1 MANGRG
7 AASGE
12 GKIFN
17 QGSAGVNDFSFPEKH
32 CNVQEMKS
40 LKLEKFFRQSE
51 WRMSRPLLTAARSRF
66 RLRILL
72 SFSW

>member
-12 GKIFN
+12 GENFK

-32 CNVQEMKS
+32 VMCK
-40 LKLEKFFRQSE
+40 K
-51 WRMSRPLLTAARSRF
+51 
-66 RLRILL
+66 
-72 SFSW
+72 